1 MPYAIIDFQIVQ
13 FLEPCNVQNLSNLSM
28 TYLSMGFLN
37 EAAFSAKEGLEEAN
51 KQNKHDCDS
60 EFREVLLRID
70 AMNRMVVP
78 IKYDGNKDKS

>member
-1 MPYAIIDFQIVQ
+1 
-13 FLEPCNVQNLSNLSM
+13 
-28 TYLSMGFLN
+28 MGFLN

-70 AMNRMVVP
+70 AMNRIAVP
-78 IKYDGNKDKS
+78 IRVDEKNNKS

>member
-1 MPYAIIDFQIVQ
+1 
-13 FLEPCNVQNLSNLSM
+13 M

-70 AMNRMVVP
+70 AMNRIAVP
-78 IKYDGNKDKS
+78 IRVDEKNNKS

>member
-1 MPYAIIDFQIVQ
+1 
-13 FLEPCNVQNLSNLSM
+13 
-28 TYLSMGFLN
+28 MGFLN

-51 KQNKHDCDS
+51 KQNKHDCYS
-60 EFREVLLRID
+60 EFREVHLRID